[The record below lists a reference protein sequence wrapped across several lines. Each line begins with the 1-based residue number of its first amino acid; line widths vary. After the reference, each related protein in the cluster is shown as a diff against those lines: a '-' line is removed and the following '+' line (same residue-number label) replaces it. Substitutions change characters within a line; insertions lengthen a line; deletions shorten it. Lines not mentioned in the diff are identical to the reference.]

1 LSVRLAALAAVAG
14 LATMIVGVSAAV
26 VSATEAPRL
35 VDAVL
40 AEVEAQVITASDVAV
55 ARALGALGFAPSAD
69 PIDDRD
75 ADRMIRV
82 RVALAE
88 ADRLGI
94 DAAAEDVDR
103 AWLATR
109 ERITGLEA
117 WLEATGVSPDWARSV
132 VASDARL
139 RKFVDVR
146 FGAFAFV
153 GEDELDAA
161 GAGRDPSERQRVRE
175 RLRAEKAERELNT
188 WLDDELRRTSIR
200 RALGAGSRVPCPLP
214 MP

>member
-1 LSVRLAALAAVAG
+1 LSIRLAALTAVAG
-14 LATMIVGVSAAV
+14 LGMTIGTMSAAV
-26 VSATEAPRL
+26 VSAADGPRF

-40 AEVEAQVITASDVAV
+40 AEVDAQVATASDVAV

-69 PIDDRD
+69 PIDRRD
-75 ADRMIRV
+75 VDRMIRV
-82 RVALAE
+82 RVTLAE

-103 AWLATR
+103 AWRATR
-109 ERITGLEA
+109 ERLTGLDA

-161 GAGRDPSERQRVRE
+161 GAGRDPAERQRMRE
-175 RLRAEKAERELNT
+175 RLRADKAERELDA

-200 RALGAGSRVPCPLP
+200 RALDAGERVPCPLP